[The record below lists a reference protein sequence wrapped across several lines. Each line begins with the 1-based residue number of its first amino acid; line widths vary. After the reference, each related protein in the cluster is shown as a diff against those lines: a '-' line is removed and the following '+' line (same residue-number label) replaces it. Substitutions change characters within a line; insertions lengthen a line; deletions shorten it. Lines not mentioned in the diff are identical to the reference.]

1 MRVRVPS
8 WIVTLSNSS
17 KDHPRNYTRREH
29 EQPGEFRQGL
39 LFSDQNSY
47 TARMSE
53 PELRANQPPQPTKS
67 DLFDPYEKLITIEVL
82 GKQVEVPEKN
92 RLLRC
97 FQYLSMKTI
106 SYGDFCWN
114 GDCTNC
120 QVWYHTGGQTE
131 AGDRPALSC
140 RLEASPGMV
149 ITRLNQFIVLEGI
162 NK

>member
-1 MRVRVPS
+1 MRSAAEASTDCADCVILAP
-8 WIVTLSNSS
+8 
-17 KDHPRNYTRREH
+17 
-29 EQPGEFRQGL
+29 
-39 LFSDQNSY
+39 
-47 TARMSE
+47 MSE
-53 PELRANQPPQPTKS
+53 QSLQAMPPAPIES
-67 DLFDPYEKLITIEVL
+67 DLLDPFGKLITIEVL

-131 AGDRPALSC
+131 AGDRPGLSC
-140 RLEASPGMV
+140 RLEARPGQA
-149 ITRLNQFIVLEGI
+149 ITRLNPFIVVEGI